1 MMAKLEPK
9 DFSNKIREEIEKNK
23 TVFGLDRSIF
33 NLLNI
38 AKGED
43 YYEMLWHMLR
53 IIKILEL
60 KDESLYKTIERI
72 QDNPEEIKKYFYSLI
87 ISIMSSIK
95 SEEK

>member
-1 MMAKLEPK
+1 MMTKLKPQE
-9 DFSNKIREEIEKNK
+9 FSNKIREEIKKSE

-60 KDESLYKTIERI
+60 KDESLYETIEEI

-87 ISIMSSIK
+87 ISIMSAVK
-95 SEEK
+95 VSEE